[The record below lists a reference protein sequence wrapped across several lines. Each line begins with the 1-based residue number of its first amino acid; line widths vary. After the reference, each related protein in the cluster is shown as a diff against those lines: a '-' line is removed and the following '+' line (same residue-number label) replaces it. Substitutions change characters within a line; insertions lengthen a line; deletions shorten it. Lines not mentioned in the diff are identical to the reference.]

1 MARRRVRGGDS
12 GVGDLL
18 QSAALVGTGA
28 YLARQNPDSSVLG
41 VVGTAAKYF
50 FYFIIGLVLFFVI
63 FFVIFFVLVSIFGKK
78 NENPPAD
85 TTNAAS
91 GDPAKK

>member
-1 MARRRVRGGDS
+1 MPRRRMRGGD
-12 GVGDLL
+12 GEVGDLF
-18 QSAALVGTGA
+18 QSAALIGTGA
-28 YLARQNPDSSVLG
+28 YLARQNPDSSILG

-63 FFVIFFVLVSIFGKK
+63 FFVLVSIFGKK
-78 NENPPAD
+78 SDPPPAD

>member
-1 MARRRVRGGDS
+1 MPRRRMRGGEG
-12 GVGDLL
+12 GVGDLV
-18 QSAALVGTGA
+18 QSAALIGTGA
-28 YLARQNPDSSVLG
+28 YLARQNPDSSILG

-50 FYFIIGLVLFFVI
+50 LYFIIGLVL

>member
-1 MARRRVRGGDS
+1 MPRRRVRGGDS
-12 GVGDLL
+12 GVGDLV
-18 QSAALVGTGA
+18 QSAALIGTGA
-28 YLARQNPDSSVLG
+28 YLARQNPDSSILG

-50 FYFIIGLVLFFVI
+50 FYFIIGLVL